1 MYECNVII
9 VCWDALEYTKT
20 TINSLFESTSN
31 YNYRLTIIDNNSK
44 PNAIEYLK
52 SIEPPSNVKMDIIY
66 NNSNVGIGNA
76 YNQGLEKS
84 IENNCRYTVFCNND
98 LLFSDGWL
106 QKMVNVMNSND
117 HIALLNPL
125 RPSTNDYWNERLREG
140 DDS

>member
-66 NNSNVGIGNA
+66 NNSNVGICKINKEIYRNSLRILQLPDSTSSCICMA
-76 YNQGLEKS
+76 RTSVLERIGYFASSK
-84 IENNCRYTVFCNND
+84 FCGYG
-98 LLFSDGWL
+98 FGVYCYS
-106 QKMVNVMNSND
+106 
-117 HIALLNPL
+117 
-125 RPSTNDYWNERLREG
+125 Y
-140 DDS
+140 